1 MNRGSVILL
10 CITTLA
16 IFFILKEKPKLD
28 IKKYE
33 DQINAL
39 QSEINELEGVN
50 DSLQLQSVELEKT
63 IARYDVVIDN
73 LKDEVNVIQREAQ
86 IKIDAVD
93 NFGDDQLESFFA
105 ERYITK
111 DNTGNNSNSTSGN
124 QRPNKR

>member
-50 DSLQLQSVELEKT
+50 DSLKLQSVELEKT

-93 NFGDDQLESFFA
+93 NFGDDQLEGFFA
-105 ERYITK
+105 ERYLTK
-111 DNTGNNSNSTSGN
+111 NNTANNTNSTTSNQGPN
-124 QRPNKR
+124 QR